1 MQTPRSRP
9 RRSRLTLS
17 GTRAER
23 SSKRNRNKEQSKGRR
38 ARASP
43 GGVKTSA
50 CHASKAT
57 RPKTQHVS
65 ARIRTRARRESYL
78 STQAASGRR
87 TAISNAHEIPARYSV
102 PIVSGF
108 LPVSRRALP
117 SATGLFLVPYS
128 SGFSGLEEEASD
140 WTRLCRWR
148 RRAARFAPKC
158 GYTRVWRN
166 YLRARVLPDG
176 D

>member
-1 MQTPRSRP
+1 M
-9 RRSRLTLS
+9 
-17 GTRAER
+17 
-23 SSKRNRNKEQSKGRR
+23 
-38 ARASP
+38 
-43 GGVKTSA
+43 KTSA
-50 CHASKAT
+50 CHALKAT

-176 D
+176 ETDHRHGNDRGHALNSETERDHAGKREPRAKAIMCLGSFWR